1 MNTFAAGR
9 QGVDID
15 VDVDPDDHPVGTAA
29 AVVATAIVMGS
40 VANTLPPTCA
50 QVAGAEAR

>member
-1 MNTFAAGR
+1 MKAVAAGR